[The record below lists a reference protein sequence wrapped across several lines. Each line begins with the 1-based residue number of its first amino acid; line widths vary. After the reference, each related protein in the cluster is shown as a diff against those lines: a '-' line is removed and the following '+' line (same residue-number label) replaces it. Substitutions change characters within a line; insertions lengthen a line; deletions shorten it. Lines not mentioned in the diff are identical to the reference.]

1 MWDVTP
7 EEEER
12 LRDRWRLAGK
22 LAIEALMWVGVA
34 AGGVFWP
41 PCHPGDADAE
51 LELLRDPRH

>member
-1 MWDVTP
+1 MTP
-7 EEEER
+7 EEDEQ

-51 LELLRDPRH
+51 LEPLRDLRH